1 MFEQHPGEDFAAN
14 DETSMVNWQGNATAS
29 LVPSPDFGRRIR
41 SQVERGLPTAG
52 MPWNFRAVRRATST
66 TLPLSHEAIQP
77 SPVRKHRRR

>member
-29 LVPSPDFGRRIR
+29 LVPARMSDGGFDPRWNGACPLPAC
-41 SQVERGLPTAG
+41 RGTSGLSAGQRVLPCC
-52 MPWNFRAVRRATST
+52 
-66 TLPLSHEAIQP
+66 LSHEAIRL